1 MYLQC
6 SIKPQTRPCSSFW
19 ACNGQHKQEFSDTS
33 TLFSREL
40 DATWAGDAVLLG
52 WAQGLLNCCWLHRGG
67 TQPIK
72 HLMNLSLMG
81 F

>member
-1 MYLQC
+1 MQLFLGLQ
-6 SIKPQTRPCSSFW
+6 W
-19 ACNGQHKQEFSDTS
+19 AAQIFGMSA
-33 TLFSREL
+33 LFSREL

-52 WAQGLLNCCWLHRGG
+52 WAQGLLNCCWLYRGG